1 MFTVGII
8 VLIVLVA
15 GYGWY
20 VSLIS
25 RRNKAREAMS
35 SIDVQLR
42 KRFDLVPNVVKL
54 AQNFMT
60 HEKSLLTDL
69 TALRARVDQPYKRD
83 DPDEVKAHLDASK
96 KLDAGLRQLFAV
108 AENYPQLRS
117 SDTIVRAQETFE
129 EVEANIAAA
138 RRFYNASV
146 TQLNTA
152 VEIFPGS
159 IIANMAGVRSMP
171 FYEVEEAARAPIDVD
186 DYMKPA

>member
-1 MFTVGII
+1 MSIMGFIP
-8 VLIVLVA
+8 LLLLVA
-15 GYGWY
+15 GYAWY

-60 HEKSLLTDL
+60 HEKSLLNEL
-69 TALRARVDQPYKRD
+69 TALRAQVDQPYRPN
-83 DPDEVKAHLDASK
+83 DPEDVKAHMEAAN
-96 KLDAGLRQLFAV
+96 KLNAGLRQLFAV
-108 AENYPQLRS
+108 AENYPELRS

-146 TQLNTA
+146 TQLNNA

-159 IIANMAGVRSMP
+159 IIAGFANVLPMP
-171 FYEVEEAARAPIDVD
+171 FYEVEEASRAPIDVN
-186 DYMKPA
+186 DYMKSE